1 MMNAITCKNPFY
13 LRYIFKKSA
22 NGNNNIIFL
31 GDPKDA
37 LKETSDFCTKHNIQL
52 HIVDMKRPPL
62 INKNQKTKILALT
75 KKHERYAALLT
86 DISKINN
93 DSILHI
99 LNGVIKHSLYN
110 PERNIIIVNNFHKN
124 DRSNWEYE
132 FLCSLTRL
140 NRFCLG
146 SVLFLDSSFD

>member
-37 LKETSDFCTKHNIQL
+37 LKETSDFCTKHSIQL
-52 HIVDMKRPPL
+52 HIVDMKHPPL
-62 INKNQKTKILALT
+62 INNNQKSKILTLT
-75 KKHERYAALLT
+75 KEHERYAALLAN
-86 DISKINN
+86 ISKINN

-99 LNGVIKHSLYN
+99 LNGVAKYSSYN

-124 DRSNWEYE
+124 DCSNWEYE
-132 FLCSLTRL
+132 LLCSLTWL

-146 SVLFLDSSFD
+146 SVLFVDSSFD